1 MNSIMIFDDLG
12 RIAEDIGRLKLW
24 KIRKDFVLRSIVD
37 VEEEAIRVLKKNI
50 IDVVI
55 IVLNKK
61 EENKIKL
68 INNIHLKA
76 YTNCIILFSSF
87 KDYSIMRQGFL
98 QGAFDYMVGPITE
111 NKINELLDRVNE
123 FLIDRVMNLEFNR
136 ECEILIINI
145 TNELEILEKICGD
158 IYKSV
163 SNRLKGDMDSIV
175 IALTKIIE
183 DVYKEIY
190 IEFPWL
196 EKFLPK
202 NKTYFQSN
210 DDKKKVT
217 NIEHDFI
224 NIFLVIREIINKYKP
239 PTNKLISTT
248 YYHILS
254 NIDRKISLE
263 IISKLVYVNKSYLSY
278 IFKQE
283 TKKSFVDFLT
293 EVKMDRAKILLM
305 DKKNKIYQISNQIG
319 YSDSEYFSKVFKS
332 KVGISP
338 SEYRRKCNI

>member
-1 MNSIMIFDDLG
+1 MIFDDFG
-12 RIAEDIGRLKLW
+12 RIADEISKLKLW
-24 KIRKDFVLRSIVD
+24 ESRTDFVLRSIVN
-37 VEEEAIRVLKKNI
+37 VEEEAIRVLKKYI
-50 IDVVI
+50 IDVII

-61 EENKIKL
+61 EEGKIKL
-68 INNIHLKA
+68 INNIHLKS
-76 YTNCIILFSSF
+76 YSNCIILFSSF
-87 KDYSIMRQGFL
+87 KNYSIVRQGFL
-98 QGAFDYMVGPITE
+98 QGAFDYIVGPITE

-123 FLIDRVMNLEFNR
+123 FLIDRVMNLEFKR
-136 ECEILIINI
+136 ECEILVINI

-158 IYKSV
+158 IYRSV
-163 SNRLKGDMDSIV
+163 SNRLKEDKDSIV
-175 IALTKIIE
+175 IALTKIVE
-183 DVYKEIY
+183 DVYKELH

-196 EKFLPK
+196 EKLTPQ
-202 NKTYFQSN
+202 NRIYFKSKE
-210 DDKKKVT
+210 DDKKET
-217 NIEHDFI
+217 NIKHDFI

-248 YYHILS
+248 YYHVLN
-254 NIDRKISLE
+254 NIDKKISLE

-283 TKKSFVDFLT
+283 TRKSFVDFLT

-332 KVGISP
+332 KVGVSP
-338 SEYRRKCNI
+338 SEYRRQYNM